1 MSTRSVQRGWWWALV
16 VATVGSLVVSLPFI
30 RDYQVDDLVM
40 VAFLGYALVGAVVA
54 RQRPTNPIG
63 WLFLLVGLLAS
74 LTGLSDVGTQA
85 VLEAGPPVPWWGV
98 LAAWYG
104 NWFWYPLFMLS
115 TTFTFL
121 LFPNGLPSPRWRPVL
136 WLSVAGTVTATL
148 FGMLDPTLDLQW
160 ITDSETP
167 ITIANPLSSW
177 FLAGI
182 SDGDNESGWFLA
194 PVLVGLLCGVAAVG
208 SVVWRTWRARGV
220 ERLQMRLFA
229 AAIVLVPLQILVS
242 ETFSGFGNSQLGNLT
257 FTIALTCIPVACGV
271 AVLRYHLYDIDR
283 IIGRTTAYLLVSGA
297 LVGLYLLVV
306 AAVSIPLPRSNALQV
321 AVATLVAA
329 AAFRPVLHW
338 ARRVVDRRFNRER
351 FDAEV
356 ALEQFASRLRDEVDS
371 SAVSSDLLG
380 VLARTVQ
387 PSAAGLW
394 LNEPKR

>member
-1 MSTRSVQRGWWWALV
+1 MSTGTVQRGWWWALV
-16 VATVGSLVVSLPFI
+16 VTTFGSLALSLPFI
-30 RDYQVDDLVM
+30 RAYGVDDLVM
-40 VAFLGYALVGAVVA
+40 VAFVGYALVGAVVA

-63 WLFLLVGLLAS
+63 WLFLVIGLLAS
-74 LTGLSDVGTQA
+74 VAGVSEVGTQA
-85 VLEAGPPVPWWGV
+85 LLDGGPPVPWWGV

-136 WLSVAGTVTATL
+136 WLSVAGTVTATV

-177 FLAGI
+177 FLDGV
-182 SDGDNESGWFLA
+182 SVGDNESGWFLA
-194 PVLVGLLCGVAAVG
+194 PLLVGLFCGFAAVG
-208 SVVWRTWRARGV
+208 SVIWRTWRARGV

-229 AAIVLVPLQILVS
+229 AAIVLVPLQIVVS

-283 IIGRTTAYLLVSGA
+283 IIGRTTAYLLVTGA
-297 LVGLYLLVV
+297 LVGLYLVVV

-329 AAFRPVLHW
+329 AAFRPVLRW
-338 ARRVVDRRFNRER
+338 ARRVVDRRF
-351 FDAEV
+351 DPG
-356 ALEQFASRLRDEVDS
+356 ALRRR
-371 SAVSSDLLG
+371 
-380 VLARTVQ
+380 ARTGAVRH
-387 PSAAGLW
+387 ATA
-394 LNEPKR
+394 